1 MQQVPLT
8 VGRLLNHAVTT
19 HPTAEVITSTGTGVR
34 RITFAE
40 LGQRSARLANALRDL
55 GVTGDQRVG
64 TFLWNNAEHLEAYA
78 AVPAMGAVLHTVN
91 IRLSQQQMV
100 FVIGHAED
108 RVLVVDASLV
118 ERIVPIA
125 HQLGTVEHVVVTGP
139 DTDTAVDQL
148 TGFDFRVHS
157 YESLL
162 AAAKPDF
169 TWVEAD
175 ENEAAAMCYTSGTTG
190 DPKGVVYSHRSVY
203 LHSMACAM
211 GDSLGITTADRVM
224 PVVPMF
230 HANAWGLPYSAMLVG
245 ADLVLPD
252 RFMRPDELVGLIER
266 ARPTLTAAVP
276 TVWSDVL
283 SHVRTHGGD
292 LSSLR
297 LMLGGGAPVPVSLQQ
312 DMAEVAGILMLQ
324 AWGMTETSPTA
335 LVGWPPVD
343 ESDPGFWSFRA
354 KQGRVLSSVEARIV
368 GEDGTPLPR
377 DGHSVG
383 ELEVRGPFV
392 TAGYYRVDTPDALH
406 DGWLR
411 TGDVGTIDEL
421 GFVGLTDRA
430 KDIIKSGGEWIS
442 SVELE
447 SAVVSHP
454 AVREAAVIGIPDDR
468 WQERPLAMVALH
480 SGAEVTV
487 ADLQHHLSESVAKW
501 QIPDAWVFVESI
513 PKTSVGKY
521 DKKRM
526 RTMHR
531 EHELA
536 VEGTAGAPGEATIR
550 V

>member
-1 MQQVPLT
+1 MKSTMQQVPLT

-40 LGQRSARLANALRDL
+40 LGQRSARLANALRGL

-108 RVLVVDASLV
+108 RVLVVDGSLV
-118 ERIVPIA
+118 
-125 HQLGTVEHVVVTGP
+125 
-139 DTDTAVDQL
+139 
-148 TGFDFRVHS
+148 
-157 YESLL
+157 
-162 AAAKPDF
+162 
-169 TWVEAD
+169 
-175 ENEAAAMCYTSGTTG
+175 
-190 DPKGVVYSHRSVY
+190 
-203 LHSMACAM
+203 
-211 GDSLGITTADRVM
+211 DS
-224 PVVPMF
+224 
-230 HANAWGLPYSAMLVG
+230 
-245 ADLVLPD
+245 
-252 RFMRPDELVGLIER
+252 LIER
-266 ARPTLTAAVP
+266 AGPTLTAAVP

-283 SHVRTHGGD
+283 AHLRSHGGD

-312 DMAEVAGILMLQ
+312 DMADVAGILMLQ

-343 ESDPGFWSFRA
+343 ASDPGFWSFRA
-354 KQGRVLSSVEARIV
+354 KQGRILSSVEARIV
-368 GEDGTPLPR
+368 GDDGTTLTR
-377 DGHSVG
+377 DGRSVG

-392 TAGYYRVDTPDALH
+392 TAGYYRVDTPDLLH

-421 GFVGLTDRA
+421 GFVRLTDRA

-468 WQERPLAMVALH
+468 WQERPLAIVALH
-480 SGAEVTV
+480 PDAEVTV
-487 ADLQHHLSESVAKW
+487 ADLQHHLSESVVKW
-501 QIPDAWVFVESI
+501 QIPEAWVFVDSI

-531 EHELA
+531 DHELTI
-536 VEGTAGAPGEATIR
+536 EGTAGASGEATIR